1 MTITQILQPQPISYL
16 GKPWTN
22 PQMVDFNLVG
32 DGSTYA
38 GGFGSNE
45 LNNQY
50 GITPSFASSKIESA
64 AASAL
69 QKGGSRRKKNKSVS
83 LNNSGVSVQAFSKN
97 IKNKMKIIS
106 NKYKNMKG
114 KKSLSLKKIKKSL
127 SLKKI
132 KNKFKSL
139 FRTMS
144 KNLKFK
150 SGKNSKT
157 SKNRKAKSSKAKSS
171 KAKSRSRGRVQK
183 GGYHQYMG
191 NVPATPG
198 YSVAGT
204 TLGANNLGLANPAPI
219 TRYVNG
225 IDNYNHYTNKGF
237 QLWN

>member
-1 MTITQILQPQPISYL
+1 MTTSINLQHQPQPISYL
-16 GKPWTN
+16 GKPFIN
-22 PQMVDFNLVG
+22 PLKVDFNHVG
-32 DGSTYA
+32 NGTTYS

-50 GITPSFASSKIESA
+50 GITPPFASSNVASA

-69 QKGGSRRKKNKSVS
+69 QKGGSRKSKNKNAS
-83 LNNSGVSVQAFSKN
+83 NYSGVSVKAFSKN

-114 KKSLSLKKIKKSL
+114 KKSLSLKKIKR
-127 SLKKI
+127 
-132 KNKFKSL
+132 KFKSL

-144 KNLKFK
+144 NNLKFK
-150 SGKNSKT
+150 SGKKTRT
-157 SKNRKAKSSKAKSS
+157 SKKNTRRRNKM
-171 KAKSRSRGRVQK
+171 QK

-191 NVPATPG
+191 NVPNTPG

-204 TLGANNLGLANPAPI
+204 TLGSQNLGLANPPPI

-225 IDNYNHYTNKGF
+225 IDNYNHFLNKGF

>member
-1 MTITQILQPQPISYL
+1 MTTSINLQHQPQPISYL
-16 GKPWTN
+16 GKPFTN
-22 PQMVDFNLVG
+22 PLKVDFNHVG
-32 DGSTYA
+32 NGTTYS

-50 GITPSFASSKIESA
+50 GITPPFASSNVASA

-69 QKGGSRRKKNKSVS
+69 QKGGSRKSKNK
-83 LNNSGVSVQAFSKN
+83 NAINYSGVSVKAFSKN

-132 KNKFKSL
+132 KSKFKSL

-150 SGKNSKT
+150 NGQKSKT
-157 SKNRKAKSSKAKSS
+157 SKNKKAKSS

-204 TLGANNLGLANPAPI
+204 TLGSQNLGLANPAPI

>member
-1 MTITQILQPQPISYL
+1 MTISSNLQPQPISYL

-22 PQMVDFNLVG
+22 PQMVNFNRVG

-69 QKGGSRRKKNKSVS
+69 QKGGSRRRKNKSIS
-83 LNNSGVSVQAFSKN
+83 LNNSGVSVKDFSKN

-132 KNKFKSL
+132 KSKFKSL

-150 SGKNSKT
+150 NGQKSKT
-157 SKNRKAKSSKAKSS
+157 SKNKKAKSS

-225 IDNYNHYTNKGF
+225 IDNQNHYFNKGF